1 MDEATATPITPPRFC
16 EVLSRPE
23 ATPASRSVTPVSA
36 PMEIGMNAKAVP
48 MPATKNGPA
57 RSGQKLP
64 WGGAWAAHSIPAP
77 MRAIPKAMTALA
89 EVRVTIFWERPANAR
104 EVTDAV
110 IQAPPGRQ
118 SGKPEHLLHVEGAH
132 EDEGEKARAQQ
143 EAGSVRSGHAAQLE
157 QRQRQER
164 CLGFRFDDEEHHEQR
179 SPGGEHSDGLSG
191 RPASLWRPGDGVHDD
206 QQRGGDRDGAEGVVA
221 PARAAY
227 TALGHQLGGQV
238 RQGNCKYW
246 LHVCQ
251 LTCYRWLQFES
262 GSD

>member
-48 MPATKNGPA
+48 TPATKNGPA

-104 EVTDAV
+104 E
-110 IQAPPGRQ
+110 
-118 SGKPEHLLHVEGAH
+118 
-132 EDEGEKARAQQ
+132 
-143 EAGSVRSGHAAQLE
+143 
-157 QRQRQER
+157 
-164 CLGFRFDDEEHHEQR
+164 
-179 SPGGEHSDGLSG
+179 
-191 RPASLWRPGDGVHDD
+191 
-206 QQRGGDRDGAEGVVA
+206 
-221 PARAAY
+221 
-227 TALGHQLGGQV
+227 
-238 RQGNCKYW
+238 
-246 LHVCQ
+246 
-251 LTCYRWLQFES
+251 
-262 GSD
+262 

>member
-1 MDEATATPITPPRFC
+1 MPTSCGSPVWVGRAAARPTSALFHSGGPDAGGRRCGSRERERHRTGSELDGDRLDLGVGLENLVAHLAAPAGLLVAAERQGGVEDVVAVDPHSAGPGKAAMDEATATPITPPRFC

-48 MPATKNGPA
+48 TPATNNGPA

-118 SGKPEHLLHVEGAH
+118 SGKPEHLLHV
-132 EDEGEKARAQQ
+132 
-143 EAGSVRSGHAAQLE
+143 
-157 QRQRQER
+157 
-164 CLGFRFDDEEHHEQR
+164 
-179 SPGGEHSDGLSG
+179 
-191 RPASLWRPGDGVHDD
+191 
-206 QQRGGDRDGAEGVVA
+206 
-221 PARAAY
+221 
-227 TALGHQLGGQV
+227 
-238 RQGNCKYW
+238 
-246 LHVCQ
+246 
-251 LTCYRWLQFES
+251 
-262 GSD
+262 